1 MLAGSGRKVR
11 RWKARL
17 RAKALRMNSKFNNIP
32 MGRMALGIGV
42 VCAAWGGLR
51 AAGTEDGSRG
61 VAAYER
67 GQVEAVVSDTLY
79 FEVDADNHAF
89 MCPFLSPM
97 FRERL
102 MDAGAH
108 WTRKDELHRVYAAF
122 PVGTMTEEG
131 IVDCAEKTGY
141 MREIITVR
149 ACSAQEVP

>member
-67 GQVEAVVSDTLY
+67 VQVEAVVSDTLY

-89 MCPFLSPM
+89 MCPFLSPIFM
-97 FRERL
+97 GLLE
-102 MDAGAH
+102 DAGAY
-108 WTRKDELHRVYAAF
+108 WVAKDEVHRVHVAF
-122 PVGTMTEEG
+122 PEG
-131 IVDCAEKTGY
+131 SMDEQGVLGLAVKTGY
-141 MREIITVR
+141 MEEIVTVLRRETPWR
-149 ACSAQEVP
+149 P